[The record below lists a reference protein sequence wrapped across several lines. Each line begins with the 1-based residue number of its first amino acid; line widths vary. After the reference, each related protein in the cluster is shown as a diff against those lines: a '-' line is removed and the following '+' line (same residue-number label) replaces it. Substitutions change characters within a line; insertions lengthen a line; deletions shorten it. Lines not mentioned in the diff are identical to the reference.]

1 MFTFIGNLLESI
13 THFISQVIL
22 LIMIVLAVVL
32 LLLASNRHKN
42 NPYADHTKERIE
54 QQIEAEKEAQYNKA
68 LERLY
73 LENQD
78 RIKHK

>member
-1 MFTFIGNLLESI
+1 MFSFIGNLLESI
-13 THFISQVIL
+13 THFFTQVIL

-54 QQIEAEKEAQYNKA
+54 HQIEAEKEAQYNKA

-73 LENQD
+73 LENQEL
-78 RIKHK
+78 IKHK

>member
-13 THFISQVIL
+13 THFFTQVIL

-54 QQIEAEKEAQYNKA
+54 QQIEDEKEAQYNKA

-73 LENQD
+73 LENQEL
-78 RIKHK
+78 IKHK